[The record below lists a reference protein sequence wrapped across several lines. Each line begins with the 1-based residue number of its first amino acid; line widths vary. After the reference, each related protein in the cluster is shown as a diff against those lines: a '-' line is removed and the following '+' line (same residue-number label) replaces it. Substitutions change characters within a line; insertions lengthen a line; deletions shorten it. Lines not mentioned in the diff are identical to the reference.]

1 MKPSWANLLLILVF
15 LTWGLSFLGPHVV
28 GETSESKR
36 LTLDE
41 RSMREA
47 GVSYVGRGI
56 LGWVSVAIAVA
67 TVYLFFQF
75 SNQYKCLSS
84 EAASSRFLKH
94 LKLYAILPTMG
105 LLFSVTK
112 ACLSILGLLGIPNPR
127 LADVLHSDFTNNLA
141 YLFLYAYAL
150 CLTFSYIHGLRNT
163 RLPREAENPK

>member
-1 MKPSWANLLLILVF
+1 MRASCANLLLTLVF
-15 LTWGLSFLGPHVV
+15 LMWGLSFLGPHVV
-28 GETSESKR
+28 GESFESKQ

-47 GVSYVGRGI
+47 GVSHVTRGI
-56 LGWVSVAIAVA
+56 LSWVSVAIVVA
-67 TVYLFFQF
+67 TAYLFSQF

-84 EAASSRFLKH
+84 EADSSRFLKH
-94 LKLYAILPTMG
+94 VKLYAILPGIG

-112 ACLSILGLLGIPNPR
+112 ACLSILGLLSIPNPR

-163 RLPREAENPK
+163 RPHREVEDPK